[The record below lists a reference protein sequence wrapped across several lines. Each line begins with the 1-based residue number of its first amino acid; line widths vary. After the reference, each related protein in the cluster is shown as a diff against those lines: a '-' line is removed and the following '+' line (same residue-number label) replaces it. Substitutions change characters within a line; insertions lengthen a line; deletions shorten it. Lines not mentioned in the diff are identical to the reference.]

1 MPDGNDKFSSWSGTN
16 GVLVSSGQE
25 PQTSSA
31 PKTNYA
37 DVDDNSSWDENVQ
50 KNPFKYSSSNA
61 NSKIYLTND
70 YNQYLTMQWGQ
81 SQASKRYNIQIPKT
95 QNPRYNTQIKSI
107 NQMTEE
113 EFTNKYAQKCEHLF
127 DFLDTT
133 SGVTGDGITL
143 LTTPLGVRIIQ
154 LVKGAAAL
162 LDSLFMEI
170 RLSFEY
176 FFSGPLDRMVI
187 EAKGYIDAG
196 TKSAIKVID
205 EGAKGSK
212 LGKVGLALLLFI
224 VVYRAI
230 RFFMAPE
237 DQKGNW
243 GTKLRGAIYNLIIS
257 VGVEVASKSHP
268 IALIVT
274 VVVAIADALIV
285 YVTKGEAD
293 FGICFDL
300 GLQWW
305 GDKISQLLNKY
316 VEYKMI
322 ETEVQM
328 QMLDKTVEG
337 VVSVAETVGEVTV
350 LGLQEDWKFLKG
362 AAETVGEVTVLGLQ
376 EDWKFLKGIGESV
389 SDTWDNYQEWREEN
403 KRNTVY
409 DENDLPC
416 WEVPGASAGL

>member
-1 MPDGNDKFSSWSGTN
+1 
-16 GVLVSSGQE
+16 
-25 PQTSSA
+25 
-31 PKTNYA
+31 
-37 DVDDNSSWDENVQ
+37 
-50 KNPFKYSSSNA
+50 
-61 NSKIYLTND
+61 
-70 YNQYLTMQWGQ
+70 
-81 SQASKRYNIQIPKT
+81 
-95 QNPRYNTQIKSI
+95 
-107 NQMTEE
+107 
-113 EFTNKYAQKCEHLF
+113 
-127 DFLDTT
+127 
-133 SGVTGDGITL
+133 
-143 LTTPLGVRIIQ
+143 
-154 LVKGAAAL
+154 
-162 LDSLFMEI
+162 
-170 RLSFEY
+170 
-176 FFSGPLDRMVI
+176 
-187 EAKGYIDAG
+187 
-196 TKSAIKVID
+196 
-205 EGAKGSK
+205 
-212 LGKVGLALLLFI
+212 
-224 VVYRAI
+224 
-230 RFFMAPE
+230 MAPE

-362 AAETVGEVTVLGLQ
+362 
-376 EDWKFLKGIGESV
+376 IGESV